1 MRALHVIAPHV
12 VEIQDLPDLIAGP
25 GQLLVNVE
33 RVGICGTDI
42 ELYTG
47 EMAYYRSGR
56 TTFPV
61 QLGHEWVGTVI
72 ATGAGVSHTW
82 IGKRVTG
89 DTMLG
94 CGLCARCAS
103 GKTYLCDD
111 RIELGITDGWGGALA
126 EQMLIPE
133 RYAFEIPDSISVAAA
148 AMIEPAGNS
157 LRSVEATRLT
167 ENQKLLIL
175 GSGTIGLLAAQ
186 FALAK
191 NLEVHLAG
199 NRETSLQL
207 ARELGVLHVH
217 TIEGIEGNLLREY
230 DAVIDASSSDFM
242 PALALQKVFPGGTVV
257 LIGLSEAP
265 SMIDTRVPV
274 LQDVTIVGILS
285 ASPGLQGAIDYFA
298 SGAVDPEPLI
308 SEVIGFHQI
317 ADRLEGNR
325 GKDAKSG
332 PKIHVDPRIL
342 K

>member
-1 MRALHVIAPHV
+1 MRALRVIAPHV

-25 GQLLVNVE
+25 GQLLINVE

-72 ATGAGVSHTW
+72 AIGAGVSHIW

-94 CGLCARCAS
+94 CGICARCAS

-157 LRSVEATRLT
+157 LRSVEATGLT

-191 NLEVHLAG
+191 NLEVHIAG

-217 TIEGIEGNLLREY
+217 TIAGIKGNLLREY

-242 PALALQKVFPGGTVV
+242 PQLALQKVLPGGTVV
-257 LIGLSEAP
+257 LIGLSETP
-265 SMIDTRVPV
+265 SLIDTRIPV

-332 PKIHVDPRIL
+332 PKIHVDPRIVR
-342 K
+342 

>member
-1 MRALHVIAPHV
+1 MRALRVIAPHV

-61 QLGHEWVGTVI
+61 QLGHEWVGTVTAI
-72 ATGAGVSHTW
+72 GAGVSHIW

-94 CGLCARCAS
+94 CGICARCAS

-133 RYAFEIPDSISVAAA
+133 RFAFEIPDSISVAAA

-157 LRSVEATRLT
+157 LRSVEATGLT

-191 NLEVHLAG
+191 NLEVHIAG

-217 TIEGIEGNLLREY
+217 TIAGIKGNLLREY

-242 PALALQKVFPGGTVV
+242 PQLALQKVLPGGTVV
-257 LIGLSEAP
+257 LIGLSETP
-265 SMIDTRVPV
+265 SLIDTRIPV

-325 GKDAKSG
+325 GMDAKPG